1 MRSMTCRSS
10 CSVDRARAV
19 HLAHH
24 PASEVELC
32 TLLSVKTGGCSED
45 CGYCSQSSHH
55 ATGVRPQRM
64 LDVDD
69 VLAAARR
76 AKELGS
82 TRFCMGAAWRDAK
95 EGPAFDRVL
104 EMIRGVKAIGIEA
117 CVTLG
122 MVSVQQ
128 ANRLKEAGLDAYNHN
143 LDTSRERYP
152 SIVSTHT
159 YDERLATLSAVR
171 AAGITVCSGGVI
183 GMGES
188 IDDRCEML
196 RTLAS
201 LEPHPESVP
210 INALVPVPG
219 TPLADAPRV
228 DPIEVVRMVACA
240 RILMP
245 RARVRLSAGRKEMS
259 REAQILAIYAGA
271 NSIFFGDTLLTTP
284 NPDSDDDRALLR
296 VTGLHAASARAR
308 RSSHVRVKTRTI
320 RFPRWINIDRDRA
333 GIDPGT
339 FGDGSKAC
347 VRDRKQIVGFL
358 PAGPGSQSSKSSRT
372 GVLHPTGMS
381 PRSAATSYTD
391 DQART
396 YCRESTS
403 SAAQHLVALRLP
415 LHGSND
421 LGPAIELVRD
431 VEPRVGRATK

>member
-1 MRSMTCRSS
+1 MIETKDAGVRCSS
-10 CSVDRARAV
+10 REDIRALHDLPLLLLVDRACAV

-296 VTGLHAASARAR
+296 VTGLTPRRLGHGARA
-308 RSSHVRVKTRTI
+308 T
-320 RFPRWINIDRDRA
+320 
-333 GIDPGT
+333 
-339 FGDGSKAC
+339 
-347 VRDRKQIVGFL
+347 
-358 PAGPGSQSSKSSRT
+358 
-372 GVLHPTGMS
+372 
-381 PRSAATSYTD
+381 
-391 DQART
+391 
-396 YCRESTS
+396 
-403 SAAQHLVALRLP
+403 
-415 LHGSND
+415 
-421 LGPAIELVRD
+421 
-431 VEPRVGRATK
+431 